1 MIAFENVSK
10 SYRSGRGLV
19 AALSGLSFE
28 AQGPVALLGKSGSGK
43 STLLSLAAGLE
54 QPDRGRVLWQARDLA
69 DMSARQLDGYRR
81 RELGLIFQ
89 SANLVSQLNVR
100 ENLELPLVLNGSG
113 AAAARRRCAA
123 MLAAVGLSGY
133 ERALPAELSG
143 GELQRVAVARA
154 LIHRPG
160 VVLADEPTASLDSA
174 NGRAVVELLLK
185 LSSSRVLIVAT
196 HDEVLAGL
204 FPRVFRLV
212 DGRLQ

>member
-1 MIAFENVSK
+1 
-10 SYRSGRGLV
+10 
-19 AALSGLSFE
+19 
-28 AQGPVALLGKSGSGK
+28 
-43 STLLSLAAGLE
+43 
-54 QPDRGRVLWQARDLA
+54 
-69 DMSARQLDGYRR
+69 
-81 RELGLIFQ
+81 
-89 SANLVSQLNVR
+89 
-100 ENLELPLVLNGSG
+100 
-113 AAAARRRCAA
+113 